1 MPDGA
6 FSSLMFEMSSSGH
19 DHRHVVAIAKV
30 NAILV
35 LDRTT
40 GLDNR
45 PDTFLKGHFNAVGKG
60 EKGITGHDSAL
71 NIKIKSPGLVG
82 CLAHRINSGTLTGTR
97 TN

>member
-19 DHRHVVAIAKV
+19 DHGHVVAIAKV

-35 LDRTT
+35 LNRTT
-40 GLDNR
+40 GLDHR
-45 PDTFLKGHFNAVGKG
+45 SDTLLKGHFNAVGKG
-60 EKGITGHDSAL
+60 KKGVTGHDSAL
-71 NIKIKSPGLVG
+71 NIKIKSPGFVG
-82 CLAHRINSGTLTGTR
+82 CLAHRIYSGTLPGTR

>member
-19 DHRHVVAIAKV
+19 DHGHVVAIAKV

-40 GLDNR
+40 GLNHR
-45 PDTFLKGHFNAVGKG
+45 PYTFLKGYFNAVGKG
-60 EKGITGHDSAL
+60 KKGIAGHDSAL
-71 NIKIKSPGLVG
+71 NIKIKSAGLVG
-82 CLAHRINSGTLTGTR
+82 GLAHRINSRTLTGA
-97 TN
+97 

>member
-19 DHRHVVAIAKV
+19 DHSHVVAIAKV

-40 GLDNR
+40 WLDNR
-45 PDTFLKGHFNAVGKG
+45 SDTFLKGHFNAVGKG

-71 NIKIKSPGLVG
+71 YIKIKSPGLVG